1 MSTFRTIRSA
11 LALHLCSARMTGAP
25 RSLHDA
31 IKNRPE
37 AANEL
42 FEAVLPKLLAFIRVQ
57 ASDKLLARESVRD
70 IAQSVFREVLQDAAS
85 LEYRGDEALRKLL
98 FIHAVR
104 KILDRDRRRTSA
116 RRNGGREIRLAD
128 RDGDRLTES
137 VLSCYGDFATPV
149 RVASAREQLA
159 RFEAA
164 MRTLPED
171 QREAVAMNRL
181 LQLSYAEVAR
191 ALEKTESAVRGLVAR
206 GLARITSLL
215 RDSDI

>member
-1 MSTFRTIRSA
+1 MSAVRSIRSS
-11 LALHLCSARMTGAP
+11 LTLRLCSARMPGAP

-31 IKNRPE
+31 IKDRPD

-42 FEAVLPKLLAFIRVQ
+42 FEAVLPKLLAFIRVR
-57 ASDKLLARESVRD
+57 ASEKLLARESVRD

-98 FIHAVR
+98 FLHAVR
-104 KILDRDRRRTSA
+104 KILDRDRKRTSA
-116 RRNGGREIRLAD
+116 RRNAGKEIRLAD
-128 RDGDRLTES
+128 RDGERLTES
-137 VLSCYGDFATPV
+137 VLSCYGDFTTPV

-181 LQLSYAEVAR
+181 LQLSYADVAQT
-191 ALEKTESAVRGLVAR
+191 LEKTESAVRGLVAR

-215 RDSDI
+215 RDSDT